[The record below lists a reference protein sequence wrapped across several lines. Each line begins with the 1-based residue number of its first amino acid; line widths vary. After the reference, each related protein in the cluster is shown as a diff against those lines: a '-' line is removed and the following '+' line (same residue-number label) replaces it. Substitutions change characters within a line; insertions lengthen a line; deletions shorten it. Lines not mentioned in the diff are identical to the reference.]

1 MQVTPT
7 SYAASIELLRQMAA
21 QQIKTEHHQ
30 AQAQTVHQSTE
41 QAFEQMVRPE
51 LSSAHKADAPASGIN
66 AQKLTQNAQAA
77 QQAQAQ
83 AQATQS
89 SASAQASAK
98 VTAPTSPN
106 STATPSSATGAAGT
120 PQPSSGAAR
129 PGSAVPPGAAV
140 PRAPSSGFN
149 SLGNLSTS
157 TNFKDYAL
165 LNSQQAGMVQAVA
178 LAQATGAS
186 AAAALQP
193 ALILQL
199 GMLQKLYSWSRQL
212 DQRKNVSSDS
222 PDTVTVVSADEGG
235 DDISA
240 SLVISMLFLER
251 AHKLIDSC
259 KQIALSRYFKK
270 GPLGEHL
277 HCDDTDDEYG
287 TVFADV
293 DAETDYIKRPR
304 HEKAEMNFH
313 YAMLS

>member
-30 AQAQTVHQSTE
+30 AKAQAVHQSTE

-77 QQAQAQ
+77 QQAQA
-83 AQATQS
+83 TQS

-106 STATPSSATGAAGT
+106 LSAAPTSAAGAAGT
-120 PQPSSGAAR
+120 PQPSSGAVA
-129 PGSAVPPGAAV
+129 PGAAV

-199 GMLQKLYSWSRQL
+199 GILQKLYSWSRQL

-259 KQIALSRYFKK
+259 KQVALSRYFKK

-277 HCDDTDDEYG
+277 HQDDTDDEYG
-287 TVFADV
+287 TAFADV

>member
-21 QQIKTEHHQ
+21 QQVKTEHYQ
-30 AQAQTVHQSTE
+30 AQAHAVHQSTE

-83 AQATQS
+83 ATQS
-89 SASAQASAK
+89 SASAQATAQI
-98 VTAPTSPN
+98 TAPTSP
-106 STATPSSATGAAGT
+106 TGAAAPTSATGA
-120 PQPSSGAAR
+120 PQTASGAAA
-129 PGSAVPPGAAV
+129 PGTALPPGAAV

-222 PDTVTVVSADEGG
+222 PDTVTVVSADEG

-259 KQIALSRYFKK
+259 KQVALSRYFKK

-277 HCDDTDDEYG
+277 HSDDTDDEYG
-287 TVFADV
+287 TAFADV

>member
-30 AQAQTVHQSTE
+30 AQAQAVHQSTE

-89 SASAQASAK
+89 SASAQATAQI
-98 VTAPTSPN
+98 TAPTSPTG
-106 STATPSSATGAAGT
+106 SAAPTSATGA
-120 PQPSSGAAR
+120 PQAASGAAA
-129 PGSAVPPGAAV
+129 PGTALPPGTAV

-222 PDTVTVVSADEGG
+222 PDTVTVISADEG

-259 KQIALSRYFKK
+259 KQVALSRYFKK

-277 HCDDTDDEYG
+277 HQDDTDDEYG
-287 TVFADV
+287 TAFADV

>member
-30 AQAQTVHQSTE
+30 AKAQAVHQSTE

-66 AQKLTQNAQAA
+66 SQKLTQNAQAA
-77 QQAQAQ
+77 QQAQAP
-83 AQATQS
+83 QS

-212 DQRKNVSSDS
+212 DQRKNVSSAS
-222 PDTVTVVSADEGG
+222 PDTATVTNDDEG

-259 KQIALSRYFKK
+259 KHIALSRYFKK

-287 TVFADV
+287 TAFADV

-304 HEKAEMNFH
+304 HEKTEMNFH

>member
-30 AQAQTVHQSTE
+30 TQAQAVHQSTE

-83 AQATQS
+83 ATQS
-89 SASAQASAK
+89 SASAQATAQI
-98 VTAPTSPN
+98 TAPTSPTG
-106 STATPSSATGAAGT
+106 SAAPTSATGA
-120 PQPSSGAAR
+120 PQSASGAAT
-129 PGSAVPPGAAV
+129 PGTALPPGAAV
-140 PRAPSSGFN
+140 PRAPNSGFN

-222 PDTVTVVSADEGG
+222 PDTVIVVSADEG

-259 KQIALSRYFKK
+259 KQVALSRYFKK

-277 HCDDTDDEYG
+277 HQDDTDDEYG
-287 TVFADV
+287 TAFADV

>member
-77 QQAQAQ
+77 QQAQA
-83 AQATQS
+83 TQS
-89 SASAQASAK
+89 SASAQATAQI
-98 VTAPTSPN
+98 TAPTSPTG
-106 STATPSSATGAAGT
+106 SAAPSNATGA
-120 PQPSSGAAR
+120 PQSASGAAA
-129 PGSAVPPGAAV
+129 PGTALPPGAAV

-186 AAAALQP
+186 VAAALQP

-259 KQIALSRYFKK
+259 KQVALSRYFKK

-277 HCDDTDDEYG
+277 HQDDTDDEYG
-287 TVFADV
+287 TAFADV

>member
-77 QQAQAQ
+77 QQAQA
-83 AQATQS
+83 TQS
-89 SASAQASAK
+89 SATAQA
-98 VTAPTSPN
+98 TARPPTSPN
-106 STATPSSATGAAGT
+106 LSATPSSATGAAGT
-120 PQPSSGAAR
+120 PQPSSGAA
-129 PGSAVPPGAAV
+129 APPGAAV

-186 AAAALQP
+186 VAAALHP

-259 KQIALSRYFKK
+259 KQVALSRYFKK

-277 HCDDTDDEYG
+277 HQDDTDDEYG
-287 TVFADV
+287 TAFADV

>member
-30 AQAQTVHQSTE
+30 AQVQAVHQSTE

-89 SASAQASAK
+89 SASAQASAQATAQ

-106 STATPSSATGAAGT
+106 STATPSSATGA
-120 PQPSSGAAR
+120 PQAASGAAA
-129 PGSAVPPGAAV
+129 PGTALPPGAAV

-222 PDTVTVVSADEGG
+222 PDTVTVVSADEG

-259 KQIALSRYFKK
+259 KQVALSRYFKK

-277 HCDDTDDEYG
+277 HQDDTDDEYG
-287 TVFADV
+287 TAFADV

>member
-30 AQAQTVHQSTE
+30 AQAQAVHQSTE

-51 LSSAHKADAPASGIN
+51 LSSVHKADAPASGIN

-89 SASAQASAK
+89 SASAQATAK
-98 VTAPTSPN
+98 ITAPTSPTG
-106 STATPSSATGAAGT
+106 SAAPTSATGA
-120 PQPSSGAAR
+120 PQAASGAAA
-129 PGSAVPPGAAV
+129 PGTALPPGAAV

-186 AAAALQP
+186 VAAALQP

-259 KQIALSRYFKK
+259 KQVALSRYFKK

-277 HCDDTDDEYG
+277 HQDDTDDEYG
-287 TVFADV
+287 TAFADV

>member
-21 QQIKTEHHQ
+21 QQVKTEHYQ
-30 AQAQTVHQSTE
+30 AQAHAVHQSTE

-89 SASAQASAK
+89 SASAQATAQI
-98 VTAPTSPN
+98 TAPTSP
-106 STATPSSATGAAGT
+106 TGAAAPTSATGA
-120 PQPSSGAAR
+120 PQAASGAAV
-129 PGSAVPPGAAV
+129 PGTALPPGAAV

-165 LNSQQAGMVQAVA
+165 LNSQQAGMVQAGA

-222 PDTVTVVSADEGG
+222 PDTVTVVSADEG

-259 KQIALSRYFKK
+259 KQVALSRYFKK

-277 HCDDTDDEYG
+277 HQDDTDDEYG
-287 TVFADV
+287 TAFADV

>member
-30 AQAQTVHQSTE
+30 AKAQAVHQSTE

-83 AQATQS
+83 ATQS
-89 SASAQASAK
+89 SASAQATAQI
-98 VTAPTSPN
+98 TAPTSPTG
-106 STATPSSATGAAGT
+106 SAAPSNATGA
-120 PQPSSGAAR
+120 PQSASGAAAS
-129 PGSAVPPGAAV
+129 GSAVPPGAAV

-186 AAAALQP
+186 VAAALQP

-259 KQIALSRYFKK
+259 KHIALSRYFKK

-287 TVFADV
+287 IVFADV

>member
-30 AQAQTVHQSTE
+30 AQAQAVHQSTE

-89 SASAQASAK
+89 SASAQATAQI
-98 VTAPTSPN
+98 TAPTSPTG
-106 STATPSSATGAAGT
+106 SAAPTSATGAAGT
-120 PQPSSGAAR
+120 TQPSSGAAA
-129 PGSAVPPGAAV
+129 PGTALPPGAAV

-222 PDTVTVVSADEGG
+222 PDTVTVVSADEG

-259 KQIALSRYFKK
+259 KQVALSRYFKK

-277 HCDDTDDEYG
+277 HQDDTDDEYG
-287 TVFADV
+287 TAFADV
-293 DAETDYIKRPR
+293 DAETDYIKRLR